1 MSSEQVN
8 WLIAKQLSQGNKG
21 LRKCKF
27 SDPQSPGLG
36 PSRSRLAGTKQTGR
50 VILWSDL
57 GGPASDVHWVPYMGE
72 VAMTPWPA
80 AGSPAPSAPG

>member
-27 SDPQSPGLG
+27 SDP
-36 PSRSRLAGTKQTGR
+36 
-50 VILWSDL
+50 
-57 GGPASDVHWVPYMGE
+57 
-72 VAMTPWPA
+72 
-80 AGSPAPSAPG
+80 